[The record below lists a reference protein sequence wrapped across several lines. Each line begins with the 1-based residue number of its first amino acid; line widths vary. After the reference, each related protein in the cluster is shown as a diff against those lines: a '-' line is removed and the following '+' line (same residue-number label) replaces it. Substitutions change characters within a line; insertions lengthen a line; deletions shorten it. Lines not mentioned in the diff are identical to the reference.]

1 MAKGKWVYLVKER
14 SEIVT
19 EDVRTAQRALS
30 RHPVYSYVTS
40 PSALQTFMEHHV
52 FAVWDFMSLVKALQ
66 AQLTCTSVPWTPRKH
81 GRLGRFINEI
91 VLGEESDVVGGR
103 EPTSHFELY
112 LEAMDAVGANT
123 GPIRHFV
130 DAVDAGQPVEDALES
145 AGAPPAAASFVRR
158 TFDVI
163 ERGSVPEIA
172 SEFAIAR
179 EKVIP
184 SMFRALIG
192 RLEIGHRLNVAPL
205 IEYLERHVELDGD
218 EHGPLADEL
227 LETVCHED
235 NEKRFSAQQSA
246 LDALAA
252 RHRLWDEIATIL
264 KSKGEAP
271 IAVETVVRG
280 DLASKPEKFWMQII
294 GVVSVTICAAVAF
307 LIYGPRPEG
316 LSGQVDVSTLP
327 LVNSILNTITAVLL
341 VGGVWLVKKGNIA
354 AHRKVMLTAFGTSTM
369 FLVTYVIYHW
379 FRDGHQ
385 RYDGPMREL
394 YLVILVTHIL
404 LAVAVLPLA
413 LTTLYRGW
421 VMDRARHRKIARIA
435 FPIWLYVSV
444 TGVLIYVM
452 AHGEA
457 NTNKNNGE
465 KDVTR
470 AGMVLP

>member
-1 MAKGKWVYLVKER
+1 MTAVLRPVQWQIARACGRARRPHVLVRFVVDGKREMGVFGER
-14 SEIVT
+14 AIGNRDRRREGRPESSEQSP
-19 EDVRTAQRALS
+19 RLFL
-30 RHPVYSYVTS
+30 RHL

-235 NEKRFSAQQSA
+235 NEKRLSAQQSA
-246 LDALAA
+246 LDALSA

-294 GVVSVTICAAVAF
+294 GVV
-307 LIYGPRPEG
+307 L
-316 LSGQVDVSTLP
+316 
-327 LVNSILNTITAVLL
+327 
-341 VGGVWLVKKGNIA
+341 
-354 AHRKVMLTAFGTSTM
+354 
-369 FLVTYVIYHW
+369 
-379 FRDGHQ
+379 
-385 RYDGPMREL
+385 
-394 YLVILVTHIL
+394 
-404 LAVAVLPLA
+404 
-413 LTTLYRGW
+413 
-421 VMDRARHRKIARIA
+421 
-435 FPIWLYVSV
+435 
-444 TGVLIYVM
+444 
-452 AHGEA
+452 
-457 NTNKNNGE
+457 
-465 KDVTR
+465 
-470 AGMVLP
+470 